1 MVSLSVIQLGIPIA
15 IFLIAGVVVFLRAD
29 LTRYHIP
36 VIMLALFALTSGLMI
51 PVGAEMIQ
59 SDAEKHDYRVE
70 SHVEGCSAAADEQIN
85 EFSEM
90 SPDAQEVFLSA
101 LQSDEE
107 YTTTI
112 HPEEYELSSDTT
124 QENYIVYES
133 DCYSLV
139 GFQKGTWGHAVIR
152 MGLFV
157 VGIPAT
163 IGVAFLAAY
172 SYRNKSFRTPVAAV
186 SGYIVAVGLYTVVG
200 LRMLILISL
209 FLAAVVW
216 IVLEDVEP
224 LKE

>member
-1 MVSLSVIQLGIPIA
+1 
-15 IFLIAGVVVFLRAD
+15 
-29 LTRYHIP
+29 
-36 VIMLALFALTSGLMI
+36 MI

-163 IGVAFLAAY
+163 IRL
-172 SYRNKSFRTPVAAV
+172 
-186 SGYIVAVGLYTVVG
+186 
-200 LRMLILISL
+200 
-209 FLAAVVW
+209 
-216 IVLEDVEP
+216 
-224 LKE
+224 